1 MMAMTIATI
10 GRLIKN
16 LEIIRSTSYPAKKV
30 EPVWA
35 SLLSNHPKLFNEIN
49 SLRERLLGTHRPAK
63 RAWLLRGRPCSP
75 YDGSATNRGGHGGP
89 PLHPLRRSQVIATS
103 SAIFGSDAAVPRGPS
118 IHWS

>member
-35 SLLSNHPKLFNEIN
+35 SLLSNHRKLFNEIN

-63 RAWLLRGRPCSP
+63 RAWLLRGRPS
-75 YDGSATNRGGHGGP
+75 YQAERLRSTRLWGGRGGP
-89 PLHPLRRSQVIATS
+89 PLQGDYLLCPAL
-103 SAIFGSDAAVPRGPS
+103 
-118 IHWS
+118 